1 MKEEFLISV
10 IIPIYN
16 SEKYLK
22 RCIDSIINQTY
33 KNIEII
39 CINDGSTD
47 ESYNIL
53 KQYEIKDNRIIILN
67 KLNQGVSSA
76 RNDGIRISKGQYIT
90 FVDSDDWLELDAI
103 ENMVYLA
110 KNKES
115 DAIRTNYYVES
126 SDSTSKKNEKIINRK
141 YEKKEIYNNL
151 IEKFIA
157 GELNCYTVLLLIK
170 KDTLIENNIFF
181 KENILMLE
189 DKEFYINLLLNIN
202 NIYLCDNM
210 YTYHYYQNNSGT
222 TNNVNNISKKIK
234 SIARVVTVIKKEL
247 QDKKIYTK
255 KIMEKLFSIHACI
268 IINYFYMIYKKQ
280 NMKKE
285 EIINQI
291 EHILKEKQVKNILEK
306 STKENLPYH
315 FYIQIELILKKRYGT
330 LLIYYKLRRMLKK

>member
-1 MKEEFLISV
+1 VKEEFLISV

-115 DAIRTNYYVES
+115 DAIRKNYYLK
-126 SDSTSKKNEKIINRK
+126 TSNKK
-141 YEKKEIYNNL
+141 
-151 IEKFIA
+151 
-157 GELNCYTVLLLIK
+157 
-170 KDTLIENNIFF
+170 
-181 KENILMLE
+181 
-189 DKEFYINLLLNIN
+189 
-202 NIYLCDNM
+202 
-210 YTYHYYQNNSGT
+210 
-222 TNNVNNISKKIK
+222 
-234 SIARVVTVIKKEL
+234 
-247 QDKKIYTK
+247 
-255 KIMEKLFSIHACI
+255 
-268 IINYFYMIYKKQ
+268 
-280 NMKKE
+280 
-285 EIINQI
+285 
-291 EHILKEKQVKNILEK
+291 
-306 STKENLPYH
+306 
-315 FYIQIELILKKRYGT
+315 
-330 LLIYYKLRRMLKK
+330 